1 MTEHEYKIKES
12 LREKQAKSKRKPIR
26 AGGMNFAQP
35 RLTESELYYLYK
47 NICQRKENK

>member
-12 LREKQAKSKRKPIR
+12 LREKQAKAKRKPMR
-26 AGGMNFAQP
+26 TGELNHVQP

-47 NICQRKENK
+47 NLYQRKENK